1 VFSSGVVG
9 DGSTVKT
16 GHRGFE
22 KRSRQQAA
30 EKVARLLAIARKE
43 IGVRET
49 SENSGPRVDEY
60 NKYVGLKKA
69 KWCASFVS
77 WCHGQ
82 AGLAAPRTA
91 WSPSLF
97 PKDRIATEAMPGLVM
112 GMYFDSLKRVAH
124 CGIVEGVRND
134 LIYTVEGNTNMAGSR
149 EGDGVYRKIR
159 HQRTIHRYSDWL
171 SSSSLRGRTSA
182 SRSKLPGRGP
192 STEQSQNKYEIAS
205 SRKASRNDGEVK

>member
-1 VFSSGVVG
+1 MFSSGVVG

-112 GMYFDSLKRVAH
+112 GMYFDQLKRIAH
-124 CGIVEGVRND
+124 CGIVERLQGDFIVS
-134 LIYTVEGNTNMAGSR
+134 IEGNTNVNGGR
-149 EGDGVYRKIR
+149 EGDGVFRKIR
-159 HQRTIHRYSDWL
+159 HRHTIHTYADWMNMPHEIF
-171 SSSSLRGRTSA
+171 RKHAFRF
-182 SRSKLPGRGP
+182 GP
-192 STEQSQNKYEIAS
+192 QELAKGSVAS